1 MSDRDAPARTR
12 TLDPTTISAREARRF
27 VRDLLVEADRPAWVD
42 GAELAVSEA
51 VTNVVLHAHTRFEI
65 SVVLHEDH
73 VRIEVRDNNPVLP
86 AQRGYSNEATTGRGM
101 DLIAALAREHGVT
114 SYGAEGKA
122 VWFCIGDPVELGEDE
137 VLAGWSDELD
147 EPAPAPAQQG
157 NVVLRNLPPTLWLAA
172 REHHD
177 AILRELT
184 LYRAEHPVDA
194 AEAADL
200 AVADSARWLVE
211 QQLDVEILAA
221 RAAGRAARP
230 LPEAHPGALPEVP
243 LQLDLAL
250 AVSSEQVH
258 AFGQLQ
264 DALDEAERL
273 AAAGLLLVRPGLP
286 EIVAVRDWA
295 CEQVIAQVA
304 GSPSSPWAGADDE
317 RFTGLVDAVGPLE
330 PTWDASLLEDP
341 TRSVVAADD
350 ANRIIGISPAL
361 SAQLGWR
368 PEDLVGRRIVAIVPP
383 QFREAH
389 VSGFSRHLSTGV
401 AHAIGV
407 PLDLP
412 VLRADGTEVVCGF
425 LIQHLRTPE
434 GRSVYIADIRPLQE
448 QPA

>member
-1 MSDRDAPARTR
+1 
-12 TLDPTTISAREARRF
+12 
-27 VRDLLVEADRPAWVD
+27 
-42 GAELAVSEA
+42 
-51 VTNVVLHAHTRFEI
+51 
-65 SVVLHEDH
+65 
-73 VRIEVRDNNPVLP
+73 
-86 AQRGYSNEATTGRGM
+86 
-101 DLIAALAREHGVT
+101 IA
-114 SYGAEGKA
+114 
-122 VWFCIGDPVELGEDE
+122 
-137 VLAGWSDELD
+137 
-147 EPAPAPAQQG
+147 
-157 NVVLRNLPPTLWLAA
+157 
-172 REHHD
+172 
-177 AILRELT
+177 
-184 LYRAEHPVDA
+184 
-194 AEAADL
+194 
-200 AVADSARWLVE
+200 
-211 QQLDVEILAA
+211 AA

-230 LPEAHPGALPEVP
+230 LPAEHPGALPEVP
-243 LQLDLAL
+243 LQIDLAL
-250 AVSSEQVH
+250 SVGPEQVG

-273 AAAGLLLVRPGLP
+273 ATAGLLLVRPGLP

-317 RFTGLVDAVGPLE
+317 RFTGLVDDLAPLD

-350 ANRIIGISPAL
+350 ANRIIGISPGL

-368 PEDLVGRRIVAIVPP
+368 PQDLVGRRIVAIVPP

-434 GRSVYIADIRPLQE
+434 GRSVYIADIRPPQE
-448 QPA
+448 